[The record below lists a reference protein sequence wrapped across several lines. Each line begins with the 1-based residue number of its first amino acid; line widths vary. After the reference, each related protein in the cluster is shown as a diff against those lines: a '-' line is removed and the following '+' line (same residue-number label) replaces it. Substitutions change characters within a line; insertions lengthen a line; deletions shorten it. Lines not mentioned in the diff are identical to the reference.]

1 MLGPLLAMPSGQ
13 GLNMTLL
20 AILKVNGA
28 NWLLVLEK
36 NWSCG
41 KMFLLLTRYHYWLDN
56 IIYYQ
61 PRPLCTWQPPKK
73 NKKNVVQILTITI
86 ALGIDLSKRLFLV
99 QHGFSSSW
107 TPLPCHKHGQ
117 KEATNCCLQEAIVNG
132 LWTLNRFERVYGIWV
147 FPCTGTGLTATKYCL
162 EMGLNRFERQFL
174 GQGIPN
180 GISQIPEV

>member
-1 MLGPLLAMPSGQ
+1 MYLATPQ
-13 GLNMTLL
+13 
-20 AILKVNGA
+20 
-28 NWLLVLEK
+28 
-36 NWSCG
+36 
-41 KMFLLLTRYHYWLDN
+41 
-56 IIYYQ
+56 
-61 PRPLCTWQPPKK
+61 K
-73 NKKNVVQILTITI
+73 NKQKHAVQILTITI
-86 ALGIDLSKRLFLV
+86 TLGIDLSKRLFLV

-117 KEATNCCLQEAIVNG
+117 KKATNCCLQEAIVNG

-180 GISQIPEV
+180 GISQIPEVSWGIVGFDIQIQYNSSVFVLANSRISFYILLLCWIWWF